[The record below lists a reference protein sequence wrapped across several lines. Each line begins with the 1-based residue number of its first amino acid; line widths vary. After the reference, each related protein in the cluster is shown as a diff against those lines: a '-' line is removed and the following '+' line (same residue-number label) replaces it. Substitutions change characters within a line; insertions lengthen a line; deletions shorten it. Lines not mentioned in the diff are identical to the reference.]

1 MKYGRQII
9 TCKKCGETKP
19 RSEFPSAK
27 KGGSAVLYTCKLC
40 YYAARAAKPKK
51 IKSKRAVENQLGL
64 RVCRK
69 CGITKPLELFPFNH
83 KGNSWR
89 RYRCADCCYER
100 TARNEM
106 RQEMWRQ
113 VREGYGNQCA
123 CCGQTEPLFLT
134 IDHVNNDGAQM
145 RRNGTHPANGYLF
158 NVWIIENN
166 FPPMLRLLCA
176 NCNFGRQR
184 NGGICPH
191 LTEQPSSTI
200 PSGSTSQAIGDGS
213 ALHPYPAHAG
223 LLDEDEEIV
232 RTLQ

>member
-40 YYAARAAKPKK
+40 YYSARAARPKK
-51 IKSKRAVENQLGL
+51 VVSKRAVENQLGL

-69 CGITKPLELFPFNH
+69 CGVTKSLDAFPFNH

-89 RYRCADCCYER
+89 RYRCKQCCYER
-100 TARNEM
+100 TARTDM
-106 RQEMWRQ
+106 RKELWEQ
-113 VREGYGNQCA
+113 VLRGYGSQCV
-123 CCGQTEPLFLT
+123 CCGETDARFLT
-134 IDHVNNDGAQM
+134 IDHINNDGGQA
-145 RRNGTHPANGYLF
+145 RRSGAHPANGHLLHT
-158 NVWIIENN
+158 WIIENA
-166 FPPMLRLLCA
+166 FPKTLQLMCY
-176 NCNFGRQR
+176 NCNFGKQR
-184 NGGICPH
+184 CGGICPH
-191 LTEQPSSTI
+191 VLEQPSSTS
-200 PSGSTSQAIGDGS
+200 PTGRTSQAIGDGS